1 MKSQLKGL
9 IIGMLS
15 GAVIATGIA
24 AIASEPEQIA
34 TPETKTE
41 LETLYNVKTNG
52 INIVIDGKE
61 FTCTDA
67 NGAVVNPMI
76 YNGTTYIPV
85 RAVSSAFGK
94 AVYWNGETSTV
105 YLGNMDGKLE
115 KPTAKFADLT
125 NIAHGKWSFDKLNGT
140 RDNYDNYYDGAYVC
154 DVISYDAMFSNC
166 CEFLLDG
173 KYSKFKAT
181 LFVRDGIVV
190 PDTAVMAIIADGKEI
205 YRTTPGMTKVSKP
218 IDIEVDVTGVNHIK
232 FEFDRSDII
241 HIANE
246 GFYQ

>member
-15 GAVIATGIA
+15 GAIVATGIA
-24 AIASEPEQIA
+24 AIASEPEQTA

-94 AVYWNGETSTV
+94 AVYWDGDTSTV
-105 YLGNMDGKLE
+105 YLGDMDGALE
-115 KPTAKFADLT
+115 KPTAKFADLE
-125 NIAHGKWSFDKLNGT
+125 NIAHGKWTLDKLSGI
-140 RDNYDNYYDGAYVC
+140 YDNYGNYYTESYFC
-154 DVISYDAMFSNC
+154 NVIGYKDEVSDC

-181 LFVRDGIVV
+181 LFVREGVKV
-190 PDTAVMAIIADGKEI
+190 PDAAVMKIIADGKEI
-205 YRTTPGMTKVSKP
+205 YRSPEIVKVSKP
-218 IDIEVDVTGVNHIK
+218 IDIEVDLTGANHVK